1 MTRASVEEGVATVL
15 ECEGMNYTQLRGKCG
30 HQIGVTGG
38 LVNKRHDRLEDTSDA
53 LLIQTY
59 PGATVL
65 LQPTL
70 LLDMHAKDRC
80 TDQIAANQTK
90 GGVDPA

>member
-1 MTRASVEEGVATVL
+1 MTRENVAVAVATVL

-30 HQIGVTGG
+30 HQIGITGG

-53 LLIQTY
+53 LPIQTY
-59 PGATVL
+59 PATTVL

-80 TDQIAANQTK
+80 TDQIEANQTK
-90 GGVDPA
+90 GGVDPV